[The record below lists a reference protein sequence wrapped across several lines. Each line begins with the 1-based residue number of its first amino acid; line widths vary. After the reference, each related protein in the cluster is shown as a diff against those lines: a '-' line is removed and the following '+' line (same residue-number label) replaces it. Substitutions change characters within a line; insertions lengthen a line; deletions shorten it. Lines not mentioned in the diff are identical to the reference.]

1 MKKPTCPHCG
11 SGDVD
16 FVTTTLV
23 HWALDNDGNIGPVVG
38 QHSGGDTHFYCND
51 CDQTFEE
58 ED

>member
-38 QHSGGDTHFYCND
+38 QHSDTHFYCND

-58 ED
+58 EY